1 MGLICLAGWRRRRR
15 CTRKGRR
22 GSSTAMEPGTRPG
35 LWECDL
41 KEEEEHGR
49 SCTDADV
56 LVLLGLATSMA
67 GCLVSRKL
75 SGSKR

>member
-1 MGLICLAGWRRRRR
+1 
-15 CTRKGRR
+15 
-22 GSSTAMEPGTRPG
+22 MEPGTRPG

-56 LVLLGLATSMA
+56 LVLLGLATNYMKGLAVLFLGS
-67 GCLVSRKL
+67 CLVVNVNPFVSFVFTQKAKL
-75 SGSKR
+75 S

>member
-1 MGLICLAGWRRRRR
+1 
-15 CTRKGRR
+15 
-22 GSSTAMEPGTRPG
+22 MEPGTRPG